1 MNRFLAGVASIKSL
15 SESILHVYD
24 WQPLIEV
31 ESTSKLDPWRSK
43 SFYSTMSFFDKS
55 ILFIDEK
62 KSLDLTGLRSLQ
74 IMKKFSSDMT
84 LLAEEHQTLALS
96 SLTVGQVLDRIT
108 HDDNDDNNINSS
120 VDPPR
125 RPSMDHH
132 HAANHAANQAVMH
145 LRHSIVRAS
154 MDISQLSS
162 MILSMEGMSSS
173 KVRHLLNNL
182 ATREETRY
190 MEVGSWKGASL
201 CSTLY
206 TNDQSLTY
214 AVAIDNFSQFQ
225 QPRKEFYQNVHL
237 HGHEMLARHTLRLID
252 GNAFAGAGGEGH
264 ENLAQQLHGLEG
276 TINVYL
282 YDGAHEEE
290 DHFKALTDPVLMS
303 MWSDVIIVLIDD
315 WNFLQT
321 KKGTLR
327 GLKKLEQDKEYKV
340 VYYQEL
346 PARFNGDVEQWWNGV
361 WVGVLQRIQR
371 VKVV

>member
-1 MNRFLAGVASIKSL
+1 MNRFLAGVVSIKSL

-84 LLAEEHQTLALS
+84 LLADEHQTLPLS
-96 SLTVGQVLDRIT
+96 FLTVGQVLDKIT
-108 HDDNDDNNINSS
+108 HDDDDDNNNSPS
-120 VDPPR
+120 VDSP
-125 RPSMDHH
+125 RPSMHHH
-132 HAANHAANQAVMH
+132 HAANHVANHAANQAVVH
-145 LRHSIVRAS
+145 LRQSIVRAS

-162 MILSMEGMSSS
+162 IILSMEGMSSS
-173 KVRHLLNNL
+173 KVRHLFNNL
-182 ATREETRY
+182 ATREGTRY

-201 CSTLY
+201 CSTVY
-206 TNDQSLTY
+206 NNDQSLMY
-214 AVAIDNFSQFQ
+214 AVAIDNFSQFN
-225 QPRKEFYQNVHL
+225 QPRKEFYQNVYL
-237 HGHEMLARHTLRLID
+237 HGHEMLAHHTLRLID
-252 GNAFAGAGGEGH
+252 GNAFATAGSEGQ
-264 ENLAQQLHGLEG
+264 EELAQQLHGLEG

-282 YDGAHEEE
+282 YDGSHEEE
-290 DHFKALTDPVLMS
+290 DHYKALTDQVLLS
-303 MWSDVIIVLIDD
+303 MWSDVIIVIIDD

-327 GLKKLEQDKEYKV
+327 GLKKLEKEKKYKV

-371 VKVV
+371 